1 MLDVLIK
8 NAKIIDGSGRPAFT
22 GCVGIKDGK
31 IAVVRETEK
40 AADVIDA
47 AGRYV
52 VPGFIDAHSHGDY
65 LKQRKALQ
73 RR

>member
-40 AADVIDA
+40 PADTL
-47 AGRYV
+47 Y
-52 VPGFIDAHSHGDY
+52 P
-65 LKQRKALQ
+65 ALSM
-73 RR
+73 RIRTAI